1 MMQETD
7 KHLAVADG
15 EHDIMHHLGGYHR
28 CCLGDPMHLE
38 FAGKNF
44 CEMLGYQETELAELT
59 GEVYTALVHPDD
71 TALFDDFAQ
80 RLAESEGCDSVV
92 YRLIRRDGSV
102 IRVVDTMASVLCEDG
117 VMRGYSVVCEVPDD
131 QLESASTV
139 PGERMALLKVYG
151 NASVNIERMCGVA
164 SSLLGVDD
172 LCPGGGDFMIL
183 SQFPIVIRSRGL
195 STRPMRK
202 NTLTWRHAPLFPQT
216 ATRTYAIYGSSA
228 SSSKTP

>member
-1 MMQETD
+1 MMQEID
-7 KHLAVADG
+7 KRLAVADG

-44 CEMLGYQETELAELT
+44 CEMLGYQETELSELT

-102 IRVVDTMASVLCEDG
+102 IRVVDTMASVVCEDG

-131 QLESASTV
+131 QLESASTI

-151 NASVNIERMCGVA
+151 NAAVTIERMCGVA
-164 SSLLGVDD
+164 SSLLGVDE
-172 LCPGGGDFMIL
+172 LVRGGGFLIL
-183 SQFPIVIRSRGL
+183 
-195 STRPMRK
+195 
-202 NTLTWRHAPLFPQT
+202 
-216 ATRTYAIYGSSA
+216 
-228 SSSKTP
+228 